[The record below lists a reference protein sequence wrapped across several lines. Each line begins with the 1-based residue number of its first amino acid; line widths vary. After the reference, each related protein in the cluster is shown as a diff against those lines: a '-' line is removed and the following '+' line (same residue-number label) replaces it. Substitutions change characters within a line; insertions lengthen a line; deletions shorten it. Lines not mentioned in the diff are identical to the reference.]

1 MQLIYGRKK
10 GLILPDKIALVNQAG
25 FNGVMPAIFHHH
37 MPCFGPL
44 GFFLC
49 WYTTYVALHKEF
61 WCTKNSQ
68 GILKKTNFG
77 IHNDPTINN
86 IVVTLLTKM
95 SLVLRDLVAN
105 NQKKIFELLDRLC
118 AGQTTQEMFDRL
130 NLSGF

>member
-1 MQLIYGRKK
+1 MTEKK
-10 GLILPDKIALVNQAG
+10 GPISPDEIALVNQAG
-25 FNGVMPAIFHHH
+25 FNGVMPAIFQHQ

-44 GFFLC
+44 VVFLC

-68 GILKKTNFG
+68 GILKKNNTNFG

-86 IVVTLLTKM
+86 IVVTLLTTM

-105 NQKKIFELLDRLC
+105 NQKKNFEPLDRLC